1 MLEVFT
7 RVAGRYY
14 AFRWRFVLASGL
26 VLFSMI
32 LVFFAFPRAVMA
44 VAPLIGPAFG
54 ASWGMVLICFW
65 FGNSAV
71 VVRARVLRCWAWH
84 VGTLGSTAAPGD
96 HWAVSDF
103 SKSDVHRRRYGSRRL
118 VRALGFAHSCHL
130 HCAFRMRI
138 PPSRSPVWRTLGG
151 SPIRRAV
158 AGVSR
163 TRTSVD

>member
-32 LVFFAFPRAVMA
+32 LVFFVFPRAVMA

-65 FGNSAV
+65 FEPTRGSLFSGV
-71 VVRARVLRCWAWH
+71 FVRFIPRMGQIVLRWY
-84 VGTLGSTAAPGD
+84 AAI
-96 HWAVSDF
+96 F
-103 SKSDVHRRRYGSRRL
+103 L
-118 VRALGFAHSCHL
+118 VFWFVFLIL
-130 HCAFRMRI
+130 
-138 PPSRSPVWRTLGG
+138 VWPLF
-151 SPIRRAV
+151 V
-158 AGVSR
+158 LLM
-163 TRTSVD
+163 